1 MSHFPRQEAMLLRP
15 VEVNDR
21 EQRTHLAVKE
31 LQDYFKDHWFSN
43 EWSCHWQH
51 HLVRGEE
58 SLDLNY
64 STNNIIESTW
74 RLVSECIAPHG
85 CAVENEQRGNS
96 QIHVHQVLSPLL
108 VEDATPH
115 WRGIVLYDSSA
126 L

>member
-1 MSHFPRQEAMLLRP
+1 MNSGAMSRFPRLEAMLLRP
-15 VEVNDR
+15 LEVNDR

-51 HLVRGEE
+51 HLIRGEE

-64 STNNIIESTW
+64 STNNNIESTW

-85 CAVENEQRGNS
+85 CNE
-96 QIHVHQVLSPLL
+96 VLL
-108 VEDATPH
+108 VTEHHSINTPF
-115 WRGIVLYDSSA
+115 L
-126 L
+126 